1 MAKAKHDTRG
11 KLRQKLA
18 EIDKAIARYLGELDR
33 ADEVFEQTGAVLP
46 EARMER
52 SLRTLDHLQ
61 KEALRYRSVEHRMDE
76 TGKTQVS
83 LTDPDARAMA
93 TTARMPRA
101 DHPLSV
107 AHEVTMLGCDRDAL
121 SMMAA
126 AANDVMASNELT
138 ALADKGYCKGE
149 EIVAS
154 EEADFTC
161 DNDLDVYVCPAGGN
175 LTYRFTGPQ
184 DGNAIRTY
192 WSGACA
198 DCIIKNK
205 CTTGKER
212 RVRRWE
218 KEDSPDRVQ
227 DRLDAD
233 PTRLA
238 VRSMTVAHPYGT
250 IKSWR
255 GATHFKMRR
264 LKNVAPERALHVLA
278 YNMTRVM
285 KIIGI
290 PAMIDAMKAQEASL
304 SPKSVPHCSIRPRGI
319 PPAPKA
325 IVPAERTTPR
335 QNAYKRRNLTSTTPR
350 TEVPHRLQTLPT
362 FP

>member
-1 MAKAKHDTRG
+1 
-11 KLRQKLA
+11 
-18 EIDKAIARYLGELDR
+18 
-33 ADEVFEQTGAVLP
+33 
-46 EARMER
+46 
-52 SLRTLDHLQ
+52 
-61 KEALRYRSVEHRMDE
+61 
-76 TGKTQVS
+76 
-83 LTDPDARAMA
+83 MA
-93 TTARMPRA
+93 T
-101 DHPLSV
+101 D
-107 AHEVTMLGCDRDAL
+107 
-121 SMMAA
+121 
-126 AANDVMASNELT
+126 ELT
-138 ALADKGYCKGE
+138 AIADKGYYRDE

-154 EEADFTC
+154 EEAGISVVIPKPLTSNAAARGQFEKADFTC

-184 DGNAIRTY
+184 DGKAIRTY

-250 IKSWR
+250 IKTWR

-278 YNMTRVM
+278 YNMTGVM

-350 TEVPHRLQTLPT
+350 TEVPHCLRTERPLIRSNPMSAFRVRARLIHFYFVPTLCST
-362 FP
+362 RCDEV